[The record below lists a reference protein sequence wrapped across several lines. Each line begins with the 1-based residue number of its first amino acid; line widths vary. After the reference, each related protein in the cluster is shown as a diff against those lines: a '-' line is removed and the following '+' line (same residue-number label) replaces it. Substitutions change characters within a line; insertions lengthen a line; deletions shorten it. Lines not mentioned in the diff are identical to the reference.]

1 MDKEQSGTATERRK
15 PSHPAA
21 RQPGSSG
28 GTGTEFSGENA
39 FTLIELM
46 IVVALLGIL
55 SIAGYLWMVSSIR
68 SARDI
73 TAKHDLLTF
82 VQFEENYYLENG
94 SLDLDAFPGSDDVII
109 STVSGSVDDPYN
121 TDTPL
126 VVESRHYKSSTV
138 FEFNFV
144 TRETIQR

>member
-1 MDKEQSGTATERRK
+1 MDNEQTGTATELRNPAR
-15 PSHPAA
+15 PAA
-21 RQPGSSG
+21 RQANSSG
-28 GTGTEFSGENA
+28 AIGPERLEERA

-55 SIAGYLWMVSSIR
+55 SVASYLWMVSSIQ

-82 VQFEENYYLENG
+82 VKFEENYYLENG
-94 SLDLDAFPGSDDVII
+94 SMDINAFPGSDDVII
-109 STVSGSVDDPYN
+109 DAVSGSVDDPYSA
-121 TDTPL
+121 DAPL
-126 VVESRHYKSSTV
+126 VVQSRHHKSSAV